1 MHAVFFGLRLL
12 MIEAEQVQDTMN
24 QQFGEMEL
32 EAHAA
37 GFRLALA
44 GFHRNDH
51 IPQQVGGD
59 VAKRALFHGKGQDI
73 GRVGTTAIGLIEGGD
88 AGIVD
93 DQKRQFAV
101 RTVQG
106 V

>member
-1 MHAVFFGLRLL
+1 
-12 MIEAEQVQDTMN
+12 MIEAEQMQDTMN

-37 GFRLALA
+37 GFCLALA

-51 IPQQVGGD
+51 IPQQVGDD
-59 VAKRALFHGKGQDI
+59 VAKGALLHGKGQDI
-73 GRVGTTAIGLIEGGD
+73 GRAGAAAIGLIEGGD

-93 DQKRQFAV
+93 DQKRQLTV

>member
-1 MHAVFFGLRLL
+1 
-12 MIEAEQVQDTMN
+12 MIEAEQMQDTMN
-24 QQFGEMEL
+24 QQFGEMERK
-32 EAHAA
+32 ADT
-37 GFRLALA
+37 GRLRFAPA

-51 IPQQVGGD
+51 IAQQMGGK
-59 VAKRALFHGKGQDI
+59 VAEGALFHGKGQYV
-73 GRVGTTAIGLIEGGD
+73 GRAGTTAIGLIEGGD

-93 DQKRQFAV
+93 DQKRQLAV

>member
-1 MHAVFFGLRLL
+1 
-12 MIEAEQVQDTMN
+12 MIEAEQVQNTMN
-24 QQFGEMEL
+24 QQFGEMEGK
-32 EAHAA
+32 ADA
-37 GFRLALA
+37 GRLRLTLA

-51 IPQQVGGD
+51 IAQQMGGD
-59 VAKRALFHGKGQDI
+59 VAKGPLVHGKGQDV
-73 GRVGTTAIGLIEGGD
+73 GRAGTAAVGLIEGGD

-93 DQKRQFAV
+93 DQKRKLAV